1 MRAKILIMYVLC
13 QILSVPIINYVWN
26 IIMSIEPTIDIMI
39 LANKIKLIVL
49 IYHLLM
55 VSFMF
60 MYIDMRYR
68 HYTLNKEYSDALLEN
83 MEE

>member
-26 IIMSIEPTIDIMI
+26 NIMSIEPTIDIMI
-39 LANKIKLIVL
+39 LANKIKLIIL

>member
-26 IIMSIEPTIDIMI
+26 NIMSIEPTIDIMT

-68 HYTLNKEYSDALLEN
+68 HYTLNKEYSNALLKN

>member
-13 QILSVPIINYVWN
+13 QILSITIINYVWN

-39 LANKIKLIVL
+39 LAKKIKLIIL

-60 MYIDMRYR
+60 MYIDMKYR
-68 HYTLNKEYSDALLEN
+68 HYTLIKEIKSILMLF
-83 MEE
+83 

>member
-13 QILSVPIINYVWN
+13 QTLSIPITNYVWN

-39 LANKIKLIVL
+39 LAKKIKLIIL

-60 MYIDMRYR
+60 MYIDMKYR
-68 HYTLNKEYSDALLEN
+68 HYTLNKEYPDALLKT